1 MRNSKFLLAAMR
13 ELEFFLIPRRN
24 LKFLLAASRS
34 FRFLTAAFRFLPAD
48 GKFRFFS
55 AAANTNRKVFFAGAF
70 LFFFSSSAHAQIQ
83 MNGSERQLFEF
94 VNRERATQ
102 GLSALQW
109 DNALFKAARRH
120 ALLMLNLNRIEHRL
134 PSEPSLEDRLAE
146 AGARF
151 TAIAENI
158 AVGSNPQTIHAG
170 WMDSPGH
177 RKNILNP
184 LLTAVGIAAVR
195 GPGGLYAVQDLSQAV
210 PDLSVEQQEQKVG
223 SYLTAKGFRI
233 TAAAG
238 AAARK
243 TCEKDSGFD
252 GTGAKSTIR
261 FETADLNKLPEE
273 VERRI
278 RSEPYGSAAVG
289 ACRAN
294 GEKGFT
300 RYRIAILFF

>member
-1 MRNSKFLLAAMR
+1 MRNSKFLSVA
-13 ELEFFLIPRRN
+13 
-24 LKFLLAASRS
+24 
-34 FRFLTAAFRFLPAD
+34 
-48 GKFRFFS
+48 
-55 AAANTNRKVFFAGAF
+55 AF
-70 LFFFSSSAHAQIQ
+70 LFFISANAQAQ
-83 MNGSERQLFEF
+83 LQVNDSERQLFESL
-94 VNRERATQ
+94 NHERTAQ
-102 GLSALQW
+102 GLAVLQW

-120 ALLMLNLNRIEHRL
+120 ALLMLNLNMLEHQL

-151 TAIAENI
+151 TSIAENI

-184 LLTAVGIAAVR
+184 QLTAVGIAAVR
-195 GPGGLYAVQDLSQAV
+195 GPGGLFAVQDFSQAV
-210 PDLSVEQQEQKVG
+210 ADLSVEQQEQKVA
-223 SYLTAKGFRI
+223 SYLSANGFRI
-233 TAAAG
+233 TAAAR

-243 TCEKDSGFD
+243 TCEKETGFE

-273 VERRI
+273 VERKI
-278 RSEPYGSAAVG
+278 RSRGSDNAAVG

-294 GEKGFT
+294 GARGFT